1 MVLMAASTKNPLNH
15 SVSGS
20 EILTADSAST
30 HVDEA
35 NSKGRGKIGHVQSIL
50 ASSIVL
56 SWMSS
61 AKFHLVILGILILAY
76 QLSGNALQEPAEN
89 EQISTMGA
97 LGDENVVDDLPMFEF
112 GGGASAELEIP
123 AGGGDDVA
131 LQISEQLKKISGGM
145 NGSAGKEIWN
155 GLPVSN
161 AAGVGGNG
169 TGILLKVPKSGLAV
183 TKGSFTAFT
192 IPAKPRPRQSYSIVI
207 EIRVANGVKKFRV
220 SDLSG
225 QVRGSD
231 GYVQKLPFDS
241 RSPSASGY
249 PVENDTI
256 KTLDNSTVLDV
267 VNNRVQLVI
276 KVPGAAQLVKDE
288 IRIRSK
294 RLREEQVLTLVFQ
307 DSDDER

>member
-1 MVLMAASTKNPLNH
+1 MVLMSASSKNHRHHRIRTPE
-15 SVSGS
+15 VSS
-20 EILTADSAST
+20 ADSVMAR
-30 HVDEA
+30 VDEA
-35 NSKGRGKIGHVQSIL
+35 NSSGRWTFRHMRSLLV
-50 ASSIVL
+50 SSIAL

-61 AKFHLVILGILILAY
+61 ATFHLIILGLLILAY
-76 QLSGNALQEPAEN
+76 HLSGIALQQPAEN

-145 NGSAGKEIWN
+145 NGIAGKEIWN
-155 GLPVSN
+155 GLLGTDT
-161 AAGVGGNG
+161 AGAGGDG
-169 TGILLKVPKSGLAV
+169 TGVLLKVPKFGLAV

-192 IPAKPRPRQSYSIVI
+192 IPANPKPRQSYTIVI
-207 EIRVANGVKKFRV
+207 EIRVANDVKKFRV
-220 SDLSG
+220 SDLTG

-241 RSPSASGY
+241 RTPSASGY
-249 PVENDTI
+249 PSENDTI

-288 IRIRSK
+288 IRIHSK
-294 RLREEQVLTLVFQ
+294 KLREAQVLKLVFG
-307 DSDDER
+307 DAEVEP